1 MSDIKNR
8 TMKGRLTKWFN
19 EKGYGFI
26 KADDGSRLFVHNW
39 DIYGIETIRKEQR
52 MEFKV
57 KQTDK
62 GLRATC
68 VKILEDNF
76 QAQTN

>member
-1 MSDIKNR
+1 MIVGETEIK
-8 TMKGRLTKWFN
+8 KGMRGKLNKWFD

-39 DIYGIETIRKEQR
+39 DIYGTEPIREKQM

-57 KQTDK
+57 KQTEK
-62 GLRATC
+62 GLRAIY
-68 VKILEDNF
+68 VKIVE
-76 QAQTN
+76 